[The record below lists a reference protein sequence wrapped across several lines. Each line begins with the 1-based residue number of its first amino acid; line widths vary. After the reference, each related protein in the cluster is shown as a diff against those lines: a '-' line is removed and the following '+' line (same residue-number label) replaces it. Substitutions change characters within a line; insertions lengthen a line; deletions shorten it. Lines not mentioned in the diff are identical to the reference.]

1 MITEIDKNY
10 IREII
15 NTGKRAD
22 GREFYQFRDIEIKKG
37 VVKNAEG
44 SAMVKLGNTEVI
56 VGVKMEI
63 GEPFPDTP
71 DEGVLMV
78 NAELT
83 PMASPEFE
91 SGPPDE
97 NAIELARVVDRGVR
111 ESKAIDLKKLCITPG
126 EKVWIVYVDIHV
138 INDDG
143 NLMDA
148 SSIATAAALQD
159 TKIPKLEGDEIKRG
173 EYVGNLELRTIPIAC
188 TVVKINDNLLV
199 DPDYEEESVTE
210 GKITIVTIS
219 DESLCAM
226 QKSGIGGFAPEEIY
240 KAIDISI
247 EQGNKIRKKY
257 FGE

>member
-15 NTGKRAD
+15 ATGKRAD
-22 GREFYQFRDIEIKKG
+22 GRKFDQYREIEIKKG
-37 VVKNAEG
+37 YVKNAEG
-44 SAMVKLGNTEVI
+44 SALVKIGETEVL

-83 PMASPEFE
+83 PIASPEFE
-91 SGPPDE
+91 SGPPNE

-111 ESKAIDLKKLCITPG
+111 ESGAIDFKKLCIAPG
-126 EKVWIVYVDIHV
+126 EKVWMICVDIHV
-138 INDDG
+138 INDSG

-148 SSIATAAALQD
+148 SSIATVASLLD
-159 TKIPKLEGDEIKRG
+159 TKIPRIEDEEIKRG
-173 EYVGNLELRTIPIAC
+173 EYSGKLELKNIPIAC
-188 TVVKINDNLLV
+188 TIVKIGDRLLV
-199 DPDYEEESVTE
+199 DPDFEEESVTE
-210 GKITIVTIS
+210 GKITIVTI
-219 DESLCAM
+219 DDGSLCAI
-226 QKSGIGGFAPEEIY
+226 QKSGIGGFTPEEIY

-247 EQGNKIRKKY
+247 EQGKKIRDKY
-257 FGE
+257 FR